1 MGQSVEAVDSARSE
15 MHSALRNLKSQASPR
30 FVRSTARH
38 GGQRPAGGGESRQS
52 VRSSEGG
59 GGGSVAGRGGTV
71 VQLFEDEAAAAA
83 CSYNSADSEASGA
96 GMNRHPLQPPQ
107 ILGCAVAPSS
117 AQAGAS
123 GSSPLRGGGGSTSR
137 HSDERAQHH
146 GSPSRRGAPAG
157 GVGERRVM
165 GGPGTPRAVRLE
177 QLDLEEESLMQSL
190 GRLDARLARPR
201 QGGGSERSGGAAES
215 GRSARPSAS
224 IGGGG
229 GGGGKVGGGVR
240 AARNSHDEEPGGRPV
255 SRASAQMASRQ
266 QRARQLNAA
275 GASSSEGRP
284 QPQPGHPFWEQ
295 QPGAS
300 RPITQ
305 EGRSRPMTRERRAS
319 RASFDGLGPTQPAA
333 AAMAAAAAVGRR

>member
-1 MGQSVEAVDSARSE
+1 MLVQLGGLGGLWRWHEPAPVARRKFSDAPL
-15 MHSALRNLKSQASPR
+15 HR
-30 FVRSTARH
+30 
-38 GGQRPAGGGESRQS
+38 
-52 VRSSEGG
+52 
-59 GGGSVAGRGGTV
+59 AGRR
-71 VQLFEDEAAAAA
+71 LRIIAA
-83 CSYNSADSEASGA
+83 S
-96 GMNRHPLQPPQ
+96 
-107 ILGCAVAPSS
+107 
-117 AQAGAS
+117 
-123 GSSPLRGGGGSTSR
+123 GGGGSTSR

-240 AARNSHDEEPGGRPV
+240 AARNSHDEELAAGRYLA
-255 SRASAQMASRQ
+255 RALRWPPDSS
-266 QRARQLNAA
+266 ARQLNAA

-284 QPQPGHPFWEQ
+284 QPQPGYPFW
-295 QPGAS
+295 GAAARRQS
-300 RPITQ
+300 PITQ

-319 RASFDGLGPTQPAA
+319 RASFDGLGPPQPSYGGDGGGGGGRA
-333 AAMAAAAAVGRR
+333 AAMGLTHGEGRSGRRGHSRGGGGHGLSGRPRWRERMRAARHTTTTFLIVTYA